1 MEKQWFTYGDSVN
14 KNNKPEKCWCCRLGL
29 LTMMTRR
36 KIISRKKGTNER
48 TRDSQA
54 KPSQV
59 EPVVVSFCLWNSLS
73 LAHHKMCTRQP
84 HTDTPTPTHNVI
96 LKSRH
101 VDVARHR
108 AFCFWNVECV
118 CKRDDH
124 NNKWNFIK
132 LNWDFFSALH
142 AACLKAWGM
151 RLCVEC
157 VICVFVPIFFSK

>member
-48 TRDSQA
+48 TKDSQA
-54 KPSQV
+54 KPNPLLSVFACGTLFLSHIIKCVHGNRTQTHIHTHITWFKRV
-59 EPVVVSFCLWNSLS
+59 DMSMLQDIEHSVSEMLNAFAKEMITIINE
-73 LAHHKMCTRQP
+73 
-84 HTDTPTPTHNVI
+84 I
-96 LKSRH
+96 L
-101 VDVARHR
+101 
-108 AFCFWNVECV
+108 
-118 CKRDDH
+118 
-124 NNKWNFIK
+124 
-132 LNWDFFSALH
+132 LNWIGIFFFSALH
-142 AACLKAWGM
+142 AVCLKAWGM

>member
-36 KIISRKKGTNER
+36 KITSKRKKNQPETANPNPLLSVFACGTVSLTRSHIIKCVHGNR
-48 TRDSQA
+48 TQTHTNITWFKRVD
-54 KPSQV
+54 
-59 EPVVVSFCLWNSLS
+59 LS
-73 LAHHKMCTRQP
+73 MLQE
-84 HTDTPTPTHNVI
+84 
-96 LKSRH
+96 
-101 VDVARHR
+101 R

-132 LNWDFFSALH
+132 LNWYFFSALH
-142 AACLKAWGM
+142 AACLRASGM
-151 RLCVEC
+151 RHEACDCVC
-157 VICVFVPIFFSK
+157 VCASV